1 MFSQNAQGK
10 RTAHVGDCLL
20 NSLNDISFIFTGD
33 QMGNNLCIRFGRE
46 MASAGNQLFFEVQV
60 VFDNPVVHDR
70 ELLAFIG
77 VGVGVLVGRFT
88 VSRPAGVP
96 DSGTSC

>member
-1 MFSQNAQGK
+1 
-10 RTAHVGDCLL
+10 
-20 NSLNDISFIFTGD
+20 
-33 QMGNNLCIRFGRE
+33 MGNNLCIRFGRE

-96 DSGTSC
+96 DSGTSCQRSGFKS